1 VSEDLDRLRRVEVAD
16 VYVGEVVAGEL
27 RRTPDGTV
35 FSYRE
40 EHLVRRGPAVAT
52 SLPLSAVPVLA
63 PAGALPPF
71 FSGLLP
77 EGRRLTA
84 VRAAVKTSADDELSL
99 LLAVGT
105 DAIGHVRVVPHG
117 EPPPDDEL
125 TEPVLG
131 SSTEVSFR
139 ELLRQALGA
148 EPHRLD
154 RVALPGVQD
163 KISGRMISFPVVGTR
178 GRYLLKLN
186 PPEFPHLVENEA
198 FFLEAARRTGLP
210 VASAQVLMDVD
221 GEPGLLVERFDRV
234 AAEREEGGLL
244 RLAQE
249 DACQVLSRYPADK
262 YRLTSEEV
270 VTGLAQVTD
279 APVVAA
285 RELVRQLAFAYL
297 SGNGDAHAKNLSV
310 LRHPNGEWRVS
321 PGYDVPSSHPYGDTT
336 MALTIDGKD
345 RESITWRSFVALGDA
360 VGVPE
365 RAVRRML
372 TDITGSVDRWVSDL
386 DQLPFDGRRVH
397 RLRRLVL
404 DRQAKLTPP

>member
-1 VSEDLDRLRRVEVAD
+1 MNEELERLRKVEVAD

-27 RRTPDGTV
+27 RRTPEGTV
-35 FSYRE
+35 FSYRQE
-40 EHLVRRGPAVAT
+40 YLARSGPAVAT
-52 SLPLSAVPVLA
+52 SLPPSPLPVLA

-71 FSGLLP
+71 FAGLLP

-84 VRAAVKTSADDELSL
+84 VRSAVKTSADDELSL

-105 DAIGHVRVVPHG
+105 DAIGHVRVVPQG
-117 EPPPDDEL
+117 EQPPDDEL
-125 TEPVLG
+125 TEPVLD
-131 SSTEVSFR
+131 SATEVSFR

-198 FFLEAARRTGLP
+198 FFLDAARRSGLP
-210 VASAQVLMDVD
+210 VASAQVLTDGD
-221 GEPGLLVERFDRV
+221 GELGLLVERFDRV
-234 AAEREEGGLL
+234 VAEAEEGGLL

-262 YRLTSEEV
+262 YRLASEEV
-270 VTGLAQVTD
+270 VTGLAHVTD

-285 RELVRQLAFAYL
+285 RDLVRQLAFAYL

-321 PGYDVPSSHPYGDTT
+321 PAYDVPSSHPYGDTT
-336 MALTIDGKD
+336 MALTVDGKD
-345 RESITWRSFVALGDA
+345 REDITWRSFVALGDA

-365 RAVRRML
+365 RAVRRTLAEL
-372 TDITGSVDRWVSDL
+372 TAAVDRWIGDL
-386 DQLPFDGRRVH
+386 DQLPFDERRVH

-404 DRQAKLTPP
+404 DRRAKLTPG

>member
-1 VSEDLDRLRRVEVAD
+1 VNEDLGRLRRVDAAD
-16 VYVGEVVAGEL
+16 VYVGDVVAGEL

-35 FSYRE
+35 FTYRDDY
-40 EHLVRRGPAVAT
+40 LAQRGPAVAT
-52 SLPLSAVPVLA
+52 SLPLSATPVLT

-71 FSGLLP
+71 FTGLLP
-77 EGRRLTA
+77 EGRRLAA

-99 LLAVGT
+99 LLAVGS

-117 EPPPDDEL
+117 DLPTEDEV

-131 SSTEVSFR
+131 LPSEVSFR

-148 EPHRLD
+148 EPDLLD

-163 KISGRMISFPVVGTR
+163 KISGRMISFPVAGAR

-198 FFLEAARRTGLP
+198 FFLEAARRSGLS
-210 VASAQVLMDVD
+210 VATAHIEVDAD
-221 GEPGLLVERFDRV
+221 GEPGLLVDRFDRV
-234 AAEREEGGLL
+234 EVNGGGLC

-249 DACQVLSRYPADK
+249 DACQVLARYPADK
-262 YRLTSEEV
+262 YRLTAEEV
-270 VTGLAQVTD
+270 VAGLAAVTD

-285 RELVRQLAFAYL
+285 RDLLRQLAFAYL
-297 SGNGDAHAKNLSV
+297 SGNGDAHGKNFSV
-310 LRHPNGEWRVS
+310 LRHSNGEWRAS
-321 PGYDVPSSHPYGDTT
+321 PAYDVPTSHPYGDTT

-345 RESITWRSFVALGDA
+345 RESITWRSFVALGDV

-365 RAVRRML
+365 RAVRRTLADL
-372 TDITGSVDRWVSDL
+372 TTSVDRWIGDL
-386 DQLPFDGRRVH
+386 DQLPFDQRRVH
-397 RLRRLVL
+397 RLRRLVA
-404 DRQAKLTPP
+404 DRRAKLTPS